1 MNRDEI
7 TLSHLL
13 ANPIYVKRPNN
24 IQYSVD
30 NEIRK
35 LLGKKF
41 EVELTQENYEKI
53 IIKIEKFLLELEVK
67 NTIDRIIDKV
77 DE

>member
-1 MNRDEI
+1 MNRDDI

-30 NEIRK
+30 NELRK
-35 LLGKKF
+35 LLCKKF

-53 IIKIEKFLLELEVK
+53 IIKIENIIVELEVE
-67 NTIDRIIDKV
+67 NTIDRIIDNI

>member
-53 IIKIEKFLLELEVK
+53 IIKIEKISSRVRSRK
-67 NTIDRIIDKV
+67 YDKSYY
-77 DE
+77 

>member
-1 MNRDEI
+1 MNRDDI

-13 ANPIYVKRPNN
+13 ANPIYVKRQNN

-30 NEIRK
+30 NEIRR

-53 IIKIEKFLLELEVK
+53 IIKIENYLVELEVE
-67 NTIDRIIDKV
+67 NTINRIIDNV

>member
-41 EVELTQENYEKI
+41 EVELTQ
-53 IIKIEKFLLELEVK
+53 
-67 NTIDRIIDKV
+67 
-77 DE
+77 